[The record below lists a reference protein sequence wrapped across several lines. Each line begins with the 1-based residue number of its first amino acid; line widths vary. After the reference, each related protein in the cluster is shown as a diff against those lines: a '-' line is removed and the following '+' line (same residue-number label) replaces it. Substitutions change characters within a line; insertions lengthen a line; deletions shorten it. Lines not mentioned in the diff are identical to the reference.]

1 MRNLAKVLA
10 VASIA
15 ATFSFAQYE
24 SYEDTE
30 NNEPW
35 PTEEQASEQDEST
48 GASESEEAEE
58 ATEAKAEKAAV
69 KDTAQ
74 EESDDDIIKKVLE
87 EKRARD
93 AARKEEEKQKG
104 INGEDMSAIDQTT
117 SPSHKAQKATAGIGL
132 RADFIIGGF
141 WGTEDLEDGVDEPSG
156 YGFDIGLT
164 ARFEML
170 DILWFTPEILFEAYW
185 LEQDDEA
192 FNREFNQMNL
202 TVPLLFRAALPFYT
216 RVYFEIGPQFSL
228 NLSNN
233 VVFDEDH
240 RELHAP
246 NGDGP
251 DLIVENT
258 FEETEIEQ
266 TVFAAG
272 LTMGLGFYII
282 PDRLAFNVRFYAGL
296 TELFPDAKSQ
306 LTDRDDNRIMVG
318 TKLES
323 IKLGL
328 NFWFL

>member
-10 VASIA
+10 VVSIA

-24 SYEDTE
+24 AYEDTE

-35 PTEEQASEQDEST
+35 PTEEQASEQDESAE
-48 GASESEEAEE
+48 ASESEEAEE
-58 ATEAKAEKAAV
+58 ATEAKAEKTAV
-69 KDTAQ
+69 KDTTQ
-74 EESDDDIIKKVLE
+74 EENDDDVIKKVLE

-93 AARKEEEKQKG
+93 AARKEEERQRAL
-104 INGEDMSAIDQTT
+104 NGEDMSAIDQTT
-117 SPSHKAQKATAGIGL
+117 AQSGRSQKATAGIGI
-132 RADFIIGGF
+132 RADFNIGSF
-141 WGTEDLEDGVDEPSG
+141 WGTEDLEDGVEEPDG
-156 YGFDIGLT
+156 YGFDVGIT

-202 TVPLLFRAALPFYT
+202 TVPLMFRAILPFFT
-216 RVYFEIGPQFSL
+216 RVYFEVGPQFSL
-228 NLSNN
+228 NVSDE
-233 VVFDEDH
+233 VVFDGDH
-240 RELHAP
+240 SKLVVP
-246 NGDGP
+246 GSD
-251 DLIVENT
+251 IVIDNT

-272 LTMGLGFYII
+272 VALGLGFYIV

-296 TELFPDAKSQ
+296 TELFPDARSP
-306 LTDRDDNRIMVG
+306 LSDREFDDRIMVN
-318 TKLES
+318 TKLYS

-328 NFWFL
+328 NFWIL

>member
-10 VASIA
+10 VVSIA

-24 SYEDTE
+24 AYEDTE

-35 PTEEQASEQDEST
+35 PTEEQASEQDESA

-104 INGEDMSAIDQTT
+104 INGDEEMSAIDQTT

-228 NLSNN
+228 NVSNE
-233 VVFDEDH
+233 VSFDEDH
-240 RELHAP
+240 SELHVP
-246 NGDGP
+246 GSD
-251 DLIVENT
+251 IVIQNT
-258 FEETEIEQ
+258 YKEDDMEQ

-306 LTDRDDNRIMVG
+306 LSDRDDNRIMVG

>member
-35 PTEEQASEQDEST
+35 PTEEQASEQDESA

-117 SPSHKAQKATAGIGL
+117 AQSGRSQKATAGIGI
-132 RADFIIGGF
+132 RADFNIGSF

-202 TVPLLFRAALPFYT
+202 TIPLMFRAILPFCT
-216 RVYFEIGPQFSL
+216 RVYFEFGPQFSL

-233 VVFDEDH
+233 VVFDKDH
-240 RELHAP
+240 REIHIP

-251 DLIVENT
+251 DIIVENT

-282 PDRLAFNVRFYAGL
+282 PDRLAFNVRFFAGL